1 MTKAKSHLTP
11 RRVLGN
17 RLTSER
23 LSIDETS
30 AALVAMLAG
39 AQAIPPR
46 RELRNIAS
54 SIRQRLERAGVSRK
68 LQIAALTNE
77 LDAAI
82 TVWVDLP
89 LQSARTRKAS
99 AHVSALQARLASLQ
113 TMEMANV

>member
-1 MTKAKSHLTP
+1 MTKAKAHLTP

-17 RLTSER
+17 RGNRLTTER
-23 LSIDETS
+23 LSIDEAS

-39 AQAIPPR
+39 SRTIPPR

-54 SIRQRLERAGVSRK
+54 SVRQRQER
-68 LQIAALTNE
+68 IAALTNE

-113 TMEMANV
+113 TMEARNV